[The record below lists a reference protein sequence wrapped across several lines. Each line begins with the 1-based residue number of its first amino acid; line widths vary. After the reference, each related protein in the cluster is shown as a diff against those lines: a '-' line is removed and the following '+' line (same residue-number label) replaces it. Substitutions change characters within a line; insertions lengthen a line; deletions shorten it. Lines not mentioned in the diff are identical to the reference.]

1 MNETKIL
8 HLLNNGDQNELMAL
22 PGIGPALAK
31 SLIADRPFDSLEAVQ
46 AVKGISA
53 NLLERLSDGVSE
65 EPEAQPSGHAADKPD
80 LEPQTEDEAPAEPRL
95 TDIKERTEEA
105 GQGRSGLGEAV
116 KSQGQAARQT
126 VETLPQKTEEA
137 SKSHGSLRTILISSA
152 ITALVT
158 ILLTLAVLGGING
171 SLKFATSAQVQTM
184 QRETSQL
191 SAQMDTLQQ
200 DLDGLRGRVDMLEG
214 LGDRTVALEVAQQ
227 QLAAD
232 QETASQQ
239 VTVLQTE
246 IAALDEK
253 VTLQEERTQRFETF
267 LKDLQT
273 MLDNLFTPQGGNQ

>member
-31 SLIADRPFDSLEAVQ
+31 RLIAARPFSSLEKVQ
-46 AVKGISA
+46 TVNGISA
-53 NLLERLSDGVSE
+53 NLLERLSDGVS

-116 KSQGQAARQT
+116 KGQGQAARQT

-158 ILLTLAVLGGING
+158 MLLTLAVLGGING